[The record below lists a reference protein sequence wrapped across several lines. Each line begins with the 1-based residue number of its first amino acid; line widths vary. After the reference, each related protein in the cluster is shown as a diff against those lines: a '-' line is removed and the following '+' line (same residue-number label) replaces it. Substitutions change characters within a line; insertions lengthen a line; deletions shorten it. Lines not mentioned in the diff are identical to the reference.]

1 MSKIRVV
8 KKSTIFI
15 LFLRC
20 AVVPHTYRTCPTGRH
35 LLALIIDTSNF
46 ELVWFE
52 LDDGTYQIE

>member
-1 MSKIRVV
+1 MGGEAKGMPSTSTVV
-8 KKSTIFI
+8 
-15 LFLRC
+15 LRC